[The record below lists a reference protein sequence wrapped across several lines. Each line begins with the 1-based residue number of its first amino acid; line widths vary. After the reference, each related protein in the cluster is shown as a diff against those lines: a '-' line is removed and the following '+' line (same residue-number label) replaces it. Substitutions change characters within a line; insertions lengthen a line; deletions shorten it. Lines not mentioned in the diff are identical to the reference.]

1 MSTQV
6 FLGGSCNPTTWRKD
20 VAIPS
25 LTKAGVSFY
34 NPQVENWSPEL
45 VAVEAAAKKEAEVL
59 LFVIDGQ
66 TRAIASML
74 EAAEYISTGR
84 RVVLVV
90 QNIAD
95 GTEIAGSKVT
105 GGELKDLNRARAYLL
120 DIAKRYETTVVAS
133 SVEEAVA
140 EATATVLITA

>member
-105 GGELKDLNRARAYLL
+105 GGELKDLNRARA
-120 DIAKRYETTVVAS
+120 RYRKEIRNDCS
-133 SVEEAVA
+133 C
-140 EATATVLITA
+140 LFC